1 MPDKRISGIKTPA
14 GMGQQ
19 LIFARHFTKT
29 RSAKVDCDHVMK
41 KNNVNCPLSS
51 ALQDPQ
57 GYILTKLPGDFTH

>member
-1 MPDKRISGIKTPA
+1 
-14 GMGQQ
+14 MGQQ
-19 LIFARHFTKT
+19 LIFARHFAKSL
-29 RSAKVDCDHVMK
+29 SAKVDCDHVMK